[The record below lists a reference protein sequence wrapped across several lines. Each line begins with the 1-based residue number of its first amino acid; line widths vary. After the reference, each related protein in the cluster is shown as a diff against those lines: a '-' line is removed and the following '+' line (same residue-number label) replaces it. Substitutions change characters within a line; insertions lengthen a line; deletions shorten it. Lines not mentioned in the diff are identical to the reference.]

1 MIDKFV
7 TFCRLSFA
15 VKYKRSTE
23 ALPLDY
29 LGFLV
34 FGLRFPQNLRIF
46 FGLNKIGV
54 DIFEMPHSR
63 RHGSNVL
70 VGIVIGVLHVNAD
83 PF

>member
-7 TFCRLSFA
+7 TFCRLSFT
-15 VKYKRSTE
+15 VKYKGSAE

-34 FGLRFPQNLRIF
+34 FGLRFPQNFRIS
-46 FGLNKIGV
+46 FGLNKIIV
-54 DIFEMPHSR
+54 DIFEMPSSR

-70 VGIVIGVLHVNAD
+70 FVIMAAVLHVNAD
-83 PF
+83 LF

>member
-7 TFCRLSFA
+7 TFCGLSFA
-15 VKYKRSTE
+15 IKDEGSAKE
-23 ALPLDY
+23 LPLDY

-46 FGLNKIGV
+46 FGLNKIIV
-54 DIFEMPHSR
+54 DIFEMPPSK

-70 VGIVIGVLHVNAD
+70 VGIVTAVLHVNAD
-83 PF
+83 LF